1 MGNTSNLP
9 QISTVEVQSKLNNPE
24 ILFVDVRGA
33 SELSAGKLDAKKFLN
48 IPHTEITKEFNRP
61 DDDFKK
67 QYKLEKPQ
75 KNAEIVIYCQ
85 RGRRGSIAQNALAEL
100 GYENFLNWENGYSS
114 PEFEITSLQLHFF
127 LTLK

>member
-48 IPHTEITKEFNRP
+48 IPHTGLPFYTISALIFQEISKEFNRP

-100 GYENFLNWENGYSS
+100 GYENVLNWENGYSS
-114 PEFEITSLQLHFF
+114 L
-127 LTLK
+127 